1 MSKKNRVNNV
11 NGNGAQNLPAPQDNS
26 ANEIQNG
33 ENKGGNKMDSNE
45 VKQNWLQKL
54 GSAILAHGDKK
65 AAYALE
71 HPTASKVKT
80 GLKIAGG
87 VITGLTFI
95 GGIVYAVVKGKDGKE
110 ELVQVDDYY
119 DDNFDDPE
127 MDKYI
132 DEHLDDEDVDSGE
145 SEDETD
151 DTEETETDS
160 PEETI

>member
-1 MSKKNRVNNV
+1 MSKRNRGNKV
-11 NGNGAQNLPAPQDNS
+11 NGNEAQNLPAQQDNS

-33 ENKGGNKMDSNE
+33 ENKGGNEMDSNE
-45 VKQNWLQKL
+45 VKQNLFQKIGGAL
-54 GSAILAHGDKK
+54 VAHGDKK

-80 GLKIAGG
+80 GLKIGG
-87 VITGLTFI
+87 VVIGGLATI
-95 GGIVYAVVKGKDGKE
+95 GGIVYAVVKSKDGKE

-132 DEHLDDEDVDSGE
+132 DEHLDDEDVDSDAE
-145 SEDETD
+145 V
-151 DTEETETDS
+151 EETEVTEDS
-160 PEETI
+160 ETEIAE